1 MEPFPTMIEGG
12 CEGCGGWWWD
22 NELVVG
28 VVWKKALV
36 STTQSMGE
44 GGVAKAWC
52 VKRESQG
59 RCANRATRQQELD
72 HQGGNHSTG
81 ENKRPKHVAARLKVE
96 LDAVME
102 NRVHGPIKC
111 HEYTPDMLAVVKEDV
126 HSGRGGTG
134 RIQRHRGWG
143 TSVDV

>member
-1 MEPFPTMIEGG
+1 VEPFPTMIEGG

-52 VKRESQG
+52 VKREPGEVRQQSHE
-59 RCANRATRQQELD
+59 ATR
-72 HQGGNHSTG
+72 
-81 ENKRPKHVAARLKVE
+81 ARSS
-96 LDAVME
+96 
-102 NRVHGPIKC
+102 RRQSQ
-111 HEYTPDMLAVVKEDV
+111 HEGKQATQA
-126 HSGRGGTG
+126 RGGPP
-134 RIQRHRGWG
+134 
-143 TSVDV
+143 